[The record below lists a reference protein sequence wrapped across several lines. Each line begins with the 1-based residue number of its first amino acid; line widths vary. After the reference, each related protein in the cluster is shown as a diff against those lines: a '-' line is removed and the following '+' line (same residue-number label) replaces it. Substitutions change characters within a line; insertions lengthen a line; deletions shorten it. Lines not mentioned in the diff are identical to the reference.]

1 MIKNCAE
8 IVHSIEV
15 GTVNQKNIN
24 ALFETSYFF
33 TTPECDWEEN
43 LRDVNYA
50 KAEMNARGNYIELVS
65 IISEKFPEMDKSY
78 LPFMIGDVLREAYN
92 NEVKDNV

>member
-1 MIKNCAE
+1 MLERFNEQQVELIKNCAE

-33 TTPECDWEEN
+33 ADSEYDWEEN

-50 KAEMNARGNYIELVS
+50 SRSLNRFHQE
-65 IISEKFPEMDKSY
+65 
-78 LPFMIGDVLREAYN
+78 
-92 NEVKDNV
+92 